1 MSWFHRLWRPARI
14 PMGGVTALLAVM
26 AWAGLSHAQSQQTS
40 GAASVAVSRPVG
52 AVKSINGNQIT
63 LATDSGSEVN
73 VLFQDSTRILRIAPG
88 QSSLKSA
95 APMPLRE
102 LQVGDRL
109 LVRGTPSDDG
119 RTVVASI
126 AVVMKQSDVTA
137 NQQQQKEAWQKH
149 GVGGLVKSLNPAD
162 GTIQISIAS
171 LASTKDETINTSK
184 STIIRRYAPDS
195 VKFDDAK
202 PGTLDQIKP
211 GDQLRA
217 KGTRSEDGTQL
228 AAEEIVSGSFRNI
241 AGTVSSIDAGH
252 NTVSVMD
259 LITKKP
265 VTVKITSDSQVRQLP
280 AMMAQRIAMRLKG
293 GTAPDGAGPP
303 GAGPSNTSSA
313 AGGGGQG
320 GPSGQS
326 GAWRNG
332 GGSPGGT
339 RSGGPPDFQQM
350 LSRLP
355 PVGLAD
361 LHKGDAVMI
370 VATEGSASSTPTA
383 ITMLSGVEPLLT
395 ASPDKSRASTLL
407 SPWNLGASSEG
418 GDAAAQ

>member
-1 MSWFHRLWRPARI
+1 MSWSRRLRRPARI
-14 PMGGVTALLAVM
+14 PMGQVIALLVLTVCTGVAQ
-26 AWAGLSHAQSQQTS
+26 AQSEQTS
-40 GAASVAVSRPVG
+40 TAVSASASRAIG
-52 AVKSINGNQIT
+52 AVKSINGNQLT
-63 LATDSGSEVN
+63 LTTDSGSEIN
-73 VLFQDSTRILRIAPG
+73 VLFQDSTRILRTAPG
-88 QSSLKSA
+88 QNSLKNATPIS
-95 APMPLRE
+95 LQE
-102 LQVGDRL
+102 LQVGDRVL
-109 LVRGTPSDDG
+109 ARGTTSGDG
-119 RTVVASI
+119 KSVVASI
-126 AVVMKQSDVTA
+126 AVVMKQSDVAAT
-137 NQQQQKEAWQKH
+137 QEQQKEAWQKH
-149 GVGGLVKSLNPAD
+149 GIGGLVKSVNPAD
-162 GTIQISIAS
+162 GTIQISIATF
-171 LASTKDETINTSK
+171 ASTKDETINTSK

-202 PGTLDQIKP
+202 PGPLDQIKP

-217 KGTRSEDGTQL
+217 RGTRSEDDTQL

-241 AGTVSSIDAGH
+241 AGMVSSIDAGQ

-280 AMMAQRIAMRLKG
+280 QMMAQRIAMRLKG
-293 GTAPDGAGPP
+293 GTASGGAAGP
-303 GAGPSNTSSA
+303 GGPSSPSSA

-320 GPSGQS
+320 GPPGQS

-355 PVGLAD
+355 AVGLAD

-370 VATEGSASSTPTA
+370 VATEGSASSAPTA

-407 SPWNLGASSEG
+407 SPWNLGGSPEGG
-418 GDAAAQ
+418 GDAQ

>member
-1 MSWFHRLWRPARI
+1 MSLSHRFWPLARI
-14 PMGGVTALLAVM
+14 LMGCVIATLAVM
-26 AWAGLSHAQSQQTS
+26 TWTGLSRAQSEQPS
-40 GAASVAVSRPVG
+40 GATSAAVSRPVG

-63 LATDSGSEVN
+63 LTTDSGSEVN
-73 VLFQDSTRILRIAPG
+73 VLFQDSTRILRTAPG

-95 APMPLRE
+95 TPMPLQD

-119 RTVVASI
+119 KSVVASI
-126 AVVMKQSDVTA
+126 AVVMKQSDVAA
-137 NQQQQKEAWQKH
+137 NQEQQKEAWQKH
-149 GVGGLVKSLNPAD
+149 GVGGLVKSVNPAD

-171 LASTKDETINTSK
+171 FASTKDETINTSK

-217 KGTRSEDGTQL
+217 RGTRSEDGTQL

-241 AGTVSSIDAGH
+241 AGTVSSIDAGQ

-259 LITKKP
+259 LITRRP
-265 VTVKITSDSQVRQLP
+265 VTVRITSDSQVRQLP
-280 AMMAQRIAMRLKG
+280 PMLAQRIAVRLKG
-293 GTAPDGAGPP
+293 GTASDGVAGAGSP
-303 GAGPSNTSSA
+303 SSA
-313 AGGGGQG
+313 APAGGGVGQAG
-320 GPSGQS
+320 NEQR

-332 GGSPGGT
+332 GGSAGGA
-339 RSGGPPDFQQM
+339 RAGGPPDFQQM

-355 PVGLAD
+355 AVTISD
-361 LHKGDAVMI
+361 LHKGDTVMI
-370 VATEGSASSTPTA
+370 VATEGSASSAPTA
-383 ITMLSGVEPLLT
+383 ITMLGGVEPLLT
-395 ASPDKSRASTLL
+395 ASPDKNRASTLL
-407 SPWNLGASSEG
+407 SPWNLGASPEG